1 MYAEVL
7 IEYKVKSLD
16 RSFTYL
22 VPEHLKDVVKVGM
35 KVTVPF
41 GQGDSLINGFVTKIK
56 YDSNLGNLKSIVSIT
71 DRELILNDELMELGH
86 FLRDST
92 LCTLISAYQTM
103 LPSSLKIKTINSNY
117 QKYDTYI
124 KLSVPSEF
132 VKTYIAEIRGKK
144 QIELLETLM
153 KEEKILKNKCSVS
166 AVKSLLDKGII
177 EEEKVQTYRISKSSE
192 KEEKSVVLTEDQSNA
207 LCKIKDSFNNSE
219 VFLLHGVT
227 GSGKTEIYMHLIQD
241 VVSSGKSA
249 IMLVPEITLSMQI
262 VDNFYKRFGSDV
274 AILHSA
280 LSQGEKHD
288 EYLKILR
295 GDVHIVVGTRSAI
308 FAPVKNLG
316 IIIIDEEHSESY
328 KQDNTPRYN
337 AIDIAKWRIEYHNIP
352 LVLGS
357 ATPTF
362 ESYARALKGVYTLL
376 SLPKRVNDAKLPSI
390 KVIDMAMEAK
400 KRNMILSEYLK
411 EKIIDRLDRK
421 EQVILFLNRRGY
433 GTLVSCMACGYAFK
447 CPNCDITLTFHKSSN
462 ALRCHYCGYY
472 LKKPEVCPECKS
484 QEIRE
489 SGIGTEKLESELS
502 KFFPSARL
510 IRMDADTT
518 SKKGSHDRIIKDF
531 KNEKYDILFGTQMIS
546 KGLDFPKVS
555 LVGIISADTT
565 LNIPDF
571 RSGERSFA
579 LFSQVAGRAGRSGL
593 ESEVIIQTFN
603 PDNFTIKMLE
613 MGSFLKNYQY
623 EMSIRKK
630 LKYPPYY
637 YLVGVKICSSIYED
651 ASIEAT
657 KVSKFLKEK
666 LDRESIVLGPTTAGI
681 FKIKNIYRF
690 QIVIKYRYD
699 DKLKNALKDID
710 EQYINHKT
718 VYLELDMNPYYI

>member
-177 EEEKVQTYRISKSSE
+177 EEEKVQTYRISKSLE

-227 GSGKTEIYMHLIQD
+227 GSGKTEIYMHLIQE

-316 IIIIDEEHSESY
+316 IIIIDEEHSES
-328 KQDNTPRYN
+328 
-337 AIDIAKWRIEYHNIP
+337 
-352 LVLGS
+352 
-357 ATPTF
+357 
-362 ESYARALKGVYTLL
+362 
-376 SLPKRVNDAKLPSI
+376 
-390 KVIDMAMEAK
+390 
-400 KRNMILSEYLK
+400 
-411 EKIIDRLDRK
+411 
-421 EQVILFLNRRGY
+421 
-433 GTLVSCMACGYAFK
+433 
-447 CPNCDITLTFHKSSN
+447 
-462 ALRCHYCGYY
+462 
-472 LKKPEVCPECKS
+472 
-484 QEIRE
+484 
-489 SGIGTEKLESELS
+489 
-502 KFFPSARL
+502 
-510 IRMDADTT
+510 
-518 SKKGSHDRIIKDF
+518 
-531 KNEKYDILFGTQMIS
+531 
-546 KGLDFPKVS
+546 
-555 LVGIISADTT
+555 
-565 LNIPDF
+565 
-571 RSGERSFA
+571 
-579 LFSQVAGRAGRSGL
+579 
-593 ESEVIIQTFN
+593 
-603 PDNFTIKMLE
+603 
-613 MGSFLKNYQY
+613 
-623 EMSIRKK
+623 
-630 LKYPPYY
+630 
-637 YLVGVKICSSIYED
+637 
-651 ASIEAT
+651 
-657 KVSKFLKEK
+657 
-666 LDRESIVLGPTTAGI
+666 
-681 FKIKNIYRF
+681 
-690 QIVIKYRYD
+690 
-699 DKLKNALKDID
+699 
-710 EQYINHKT
+710 
-718 VYLELDMNPYYI
+718 